1 MILTIRNLSVKGK
14 HRVRQLSARL
24 EDVEF
29 FFEGGEGF
37 VAGGEGGAAEGRP
50 ALRRDKSGKRETP
63 RRRTGIEDAEVS
75 RFQRRARL
83 NPDGTSWPP

>member
-29 FFEGGEGF
+29 FF
-37 VAGGEGGAAEGRP
+37 EGGAAEGRP